1 MQLRPPR
8 GTHDLHGEPMRR
20 HRHVVAVAQDL
31 ADLYG
36 YGEIA
41 TPIFEF
47 TGVFAR
53 SLGETSD
60 VVAKEMYTFTD
71 RGGEEITLRPENTAP
86 VMRAIL
92 SEGLLQAVPL
102 RFFYQGPMF
111 RYERPQ
117 KGRLRQFHQIGVELV
132 GAPEPLADVEV
143 IALGQHLL
151 DELGIAAQVR
161 LEINSLGNPAS
172 RLRYRDQLV
181 AYLERY
187 RSELSE
193 DSQRRL
199 ERNPLRILDSKD
211 PGDRRIVADA
221 PPLAAAYDDESRRFF
236 DEVQAGLAQLGV
248 AFTRNASLVRGLDY
262 YTHTA
267 FEFTTDALGAQ
278 GAVIAGGRY
287 DGLMAQLGG
296 PATPGVGW
304 AAGIER
310 LALLLPQA
318 PAATIPVAVVPI
330 GPAAEAAAPSL
341 AAALRRARIACD
353 LAFRGKPAQRLKRA
367 DRLGARYAVLLGDD
381 ELAAGTVQLKDLGTG
396 HQSRVARD
404 DLVRVLQGGP

>member
-1 MQLRPPR
+1 
-8 GTHDLHGEPMRR
+8 R
-20 HRHVVAVAQDL
+20 HRHVVDTARTVASC
-31 ADLYG
+31 YG
-36 YGEIA
+36 YGDMA

-47 TGVFAR
+47 TGVFSR

-60 VVAKEMYTFTD
+60 VVSKEMYTFTD
-71 RGGEEITLRPENTAP
+71 RGGEEITLRPENTAS

-92 SEGLLQAVPL
+92 TGGLLQAVPL
-102 RFFYQGPMF
+102 RFFYAGPMF

-132 GAPEPLADVEV
+132 GAPEPLGDVEV
-143 IALGQHLL
+143 IACGQQIL
-151 DELGIAAQVR
+151 DELGIASLVR
-161 LEINSLGNPAS
+161 LEINSLGNPSS
-172 RLRYRDQLV
+172 RARYREQLT

-211 PGDRRIVADA
+211 EGDRRIVQDA
-221 PPLAAAYDDESRRFF
+221 PHLAGAYDDESRRFF
-236 DEVQAGLAQLGV
+236 AEVQDQLARLGI
-248 AFTRNASLVRGLDY
+248 AFTVNPALVRGLDY

-287 DGLMAQLGG
+287 DGLMEQLGG

-310 LALLLPQA
+310 LALLLAETPVV
-318 PAATIPVAVVPI
+318 PAPVALVPI
-330 GPAAEAAAPSL
+330 GEAAEAEALVVAAE
-341 AAALRRARIACD
+341 LRRAHVPCD
-353 LAFRGKPAQRLKRA
+353 LAFKGKPGQRLKRA
-367 DRLGARYAVLLGDD
+367 DRLGAALAILIGED

-396 HQSRVARD
+396 AQESVPRAELLAR
-404 DLVRVLQGGP
+404 LR